1 MDIALPNGE
10 INESMYEKN
19 AEMAQKKYPE
29 YVEIFENNC
38 QKTKAG
44 VAITSHDIA
53 EFGSQ
58 LDTFNSYVDFCEA
71 NGTMAELGPMPN
83 IALDVIA
90 TVQTKSILPLITS
103 QQSIG
108 ELQGTVYCKEVRVIS
123 GTNSSN
129 AGMGGL
135 NSGDLLDGVAME
147 RKFNADLG
155 SAVISGKGQIAA
167 ESTSVAG
174 FLTLNANC
182 LPGTIRGEIYDAD
195 GARKFVVQD
204 DDQGNLM
211 VSGAASAA
219 WADEAKAY
227 KDGGVLNISIPAVP
241 LGETWSFVSSIR
253 VNIEAEPNMVTISS
267 DYVGKPIM
275 AEFFGLKSE
284 SGLLRNYAFQKRW
297 GRIGEDE
304 QANDLANELTT
315 VLNSA
320 GISRMDAACPTVSTS
335 QPEWSTT
342 PNSGVSVA
350 DHKLS
355 FVDFIA
361 KMEEQ
366 LSSQSGKGIIN
377 RWVVGKKAATYMR
390 TLPTFVAAPTA
401 ANQVVGLYGYL
412 DGIPVIRGI
421 AGLIADNDV
430 IGVFMGTGAFDAPM
444 VHAPYLPIFVTSTLP
459 VTENPLRNQKGIA
472 TMCGLKAM
480 LPQYTV
486 RGKINQA

>member
-1 MDIALPNGE
+1 MDIALPNGS
-10 INESMYEKN
+10 INESVYETK
-19 AEMAQKKYPE
+19 ASQYQEKYPE
-29 YVEIFENNC
+29 MVNIFEANC
-38 QKTKAG
+38 QKAKAG
-44 VAITSHDIA
+44 VAVTSHDIA

-58 LDTFNSYVDFCEA
+58 LDTFGSYVDFCEA
-71 NGTMAELGPMPN
+71 NGTLADLGPMPN

-108 ELQGTVYCKEVRVIS
+108 ELQGTVYCKEVRLIK
-123 GTNSSN
+123 GTDGDS
-129 AGMGGL
+129 AGLGGL
-135 NSGDLLDGVAME
+135 AKGDLLDSVGAVRAYD
-147 RKFNADLG
+147 ADLG
-155 SAVISGKGQIAA
+155 NAVITTTGAIAA
-167 ESTSVAG
+167 AATSVTN
-174 FLTLNANC
+174 FVLLNANC
-182 LPGTIRGEIYDAD
+182 LPGTIKGTLTD
-195 GARKFVVQD
+195 GTTTYAVQD
-204 DDQGNLM
+204 DAEGNLLATN
-211 VSGAASAA
+211 GAKAV
-219 WADEAKAY
+219 WADATKAY
-227 KDGGVLNISIPAVP
+227 KKGGSITVTIGAAAAS
-241 LGETWSFVSSIR
+241 GSFESSIR

-297 GRIGEDE
+297 GRVGEDE

-320 GISRMDAACPTVSTS
+320 GIKRMTDAAPSAG
-335 QPEWSTT
+335 T
-342 PNSGVSVA
+342 PPSWAKAAAAGISVA

-366 LSSQSGKGIIN
+366 LTDQCGKGIIN
-377 RWVVGKKAATYMR
+377 RWLVGKSAAAYMR

-412 DGIPVIRGI
+412 DGVPVIRGR
-421 AGLIADNDV
+421 AGLIGDNDV
-430 IGVFMGTGAFDAPM
+430 RGVYMGTGAFDAPM

-472 TMCGLKAM
+472 TMCGLKSM
-480 LPQYTV
+480 LPQYVV
-486 RGKINQA
+486 RGTIA